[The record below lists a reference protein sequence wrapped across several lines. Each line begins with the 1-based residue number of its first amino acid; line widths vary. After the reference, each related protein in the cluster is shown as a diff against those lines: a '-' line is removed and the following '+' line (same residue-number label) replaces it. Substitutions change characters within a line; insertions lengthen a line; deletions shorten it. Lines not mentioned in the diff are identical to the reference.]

1 MANRSPKD
9 KREAAV
15 RVGKMNEKEEA
26 SIQGDGEWVGN
37 STHQD

>member
-9 KREAAV
+9 KRETAV
-15 RVGKMNEKEEA
+15 RVGEMNEKEEA
-26 SIQGDGEWVGN
+26 SIQGGVERAGN